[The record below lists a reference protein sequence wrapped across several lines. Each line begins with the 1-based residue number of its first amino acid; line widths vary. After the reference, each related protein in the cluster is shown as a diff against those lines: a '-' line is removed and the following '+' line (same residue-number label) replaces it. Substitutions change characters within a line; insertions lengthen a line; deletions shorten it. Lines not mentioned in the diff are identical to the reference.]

1 MSAFRELAADMDE
14 AIFDALADD
23 AQVNGRP
30 VRGMSSAPW
39 LAPQLGR
46 LNTGIVE
53 PQIALR
59 DIDAGGVEK
68 GAVVVFDSLG
78 YEVVAIEPDGTGLT
92 VLILRPTT

>member
-14 AIFDALADD
+14 EIFDALADD
-23 AQVNGRP
+23 AQVDGRP
-30 VRGMSSAPW
+30 VRGMFAAPW
-39 LAPQLGR
+39 LAPQVGR

-59 DIDAGGVEK
+59 DIDAGNVEK
-68 GAVVVFDSLG
+68 GSAVVFDGLG

-92 VLILRPTT
+92 VLILRPSS